1 MLFIWLTPHLLK
13 AQDWQVVS
21 GSEIDF
27 SGGLPASPPFYQAGF
42 SLTGFGASGGSQDN
56 CVWVNNF
63 QNNSHYLS
71 VRVSLSDAYEYRFS
85 WNARTTA
92 SGKQLQ
98 YQIGS
103 VPGSPGTFIGSAQN
117 IPMVSTFSQTA
128 DDVQSAVFSNYN
140 GLYYL
145 IVRRSGAGAS
155 SSVRFDNFKLERR
168 LIATPTL
175 AFQQSSATVAEGDSV
190 QICVSVATPSL
201 ACTADVVLT
210 GSANPHLSSFTT
222 QTLSFPAGSTTPQCF
237 VLHTEPANGQP
248 DLNHTYTLEL
258 QNLTGGAMLGEA
270 TAMTVQVT
278 DDTEMPEGCPWA
290 GADTTICAGECV
302 YIGCLPLSEE
312 NGLCYRWFPDQDIS
326 SKYSPYPEVCP
337 KTTTTYIIYITDDQ
351 GNLVGSDTVIVT
363 VNPLPAVEITPPN
376 PAICLQTPPGVVAP
390 GGRNN
395 VCSIEPITLSTVETY
410 TVYNW
415 STGATGPNITVATPG
430 PYRVTVTDA
439 TGCTASK
446 EVELA
451 YCTEVTLEIS
461 PTPAQLCEDTLIL
474 QANAGFGSYLWSDN
488 STGSSLIV
496 TEPGTYSVTVQDV
509 GGCFAVEVIEVPYCA
524 ATDIDMTIHNGL
536 YDWLSEPRVSW
547 SGGQQITEDREV
559 RIGAVTVANLNNT
572 DGDNLDDGT
581 TERIDVEDND
591 VRRVNNSVVGRNE
604 IDLMRLVIKKS
615 PTLDPAVDGLIKL
628 KQISGN
634 VKLWWKPYKDS
645 LVVMTPIANNLL
657 EFTFDHN
664 NDFLGDTMTVMYIE
678 AIGKS
683 LAVRDIEFQLAY
695 KNQTDTV
702 KATAIWAEQTRGW
715 YARSKKP
722 TVGMPTDTTNLNY
735 FDEQEF
741 IHRLSK
747 LDVAEDTTLY
757 GYGPSAKGP
766 TGLDAPG
773 QGDYSNENK
782 RLGGRH
788 LVEYRVYP
796 RGADVLAD
804 SVGIRFDI
812 ARQKRVISTT
822 YRSGFSTPFVPDQYS
837 PTGQLQLAR
846 RKHPYLF
853 PWEPPHPSYP
863 NRHTQRDNEFPNDDG
878 KQNDEDVRL
887 PSSTQHPDSMLLY
900 SFDNASNL
908 IKVDGTAGPDIHI
921 AFRITKSTFSE
932 FVRVNF
938 ANFPEEG
945 DTLVGSRASGRY
957 EWHCIHYHKRGPDDK
972 VVIDTTTAPAS
983 YSEPGKFG
991 MGGAKGKIEVE
1002 LLPAAQTRGYN
1013 VKFILNGGDSYW
1025 EIFAN
1030 DNGATVAIDTTGH
1043 MGSTGPWVFENS
1055 QLKITI
1061 KRGTEA
1067 GNTPYITGDSYAFNV
1082 FRTNDPVNGRKSR
1095 IAPGRLIFTIDP
1107 TLSNF

>member
-27 SGGLPASPPFYQAGF
+27 SGGLPGSPPFYQAGF

-71 VRVSLSDAYEYRFS
+71 VRVSLSNAYEYRFS

-210 GSANPHLSSFTT
+210 SSANPHLSSFTT
-222 QTLSFPAGSTTPQCF
+222 QTLSFPADSSTPQCF
-237 VLHTEPANGQP
+237 MLHTEPANGQP
-248 DLNHTYTLEL
+248 DLNHSYTLEL

-270 TAMTVQVT
+270 TAMTVNVT

-290 GADTTICAGECV
+290 GADTTICAEECV

-312 NGLCYRWFPDQDIS
+312 NGLCYRWFPDQGIS
-326 SKYSPYPEVCP
+326 STYSPYPEVCP
-337 KTTTTYIIYITDDQ
+337 DTTTTYIIYITDDQ

-395 VCSIEPITLSTVETY
+395 VCSVEPITLSTVETY
-410 TVYNW
+410 AVYNW

-451 YCTEVTLEIS
+451 YCTEVTLEVS
-461 PTPAQLCEDTLIL
+461 PTPAQLCEDSLIL
-474 QANAGFGSYLWSDN
+474 QANAGFESYLWSDN

-496 TEPGTYSVTVQDV
+496 TEPGTYSVTVQDA

-524 ATDIDMTIHNGL
+524 ATDIDMTIFNGL
-536 YDWLSEPRVSW
+536 FDWLTRDTSL
-547 SGGQQITEDREV
+547 SGGQPISEDREV

-572 DGDNLDDGT
+572 DGDYLADGT
-581 TERIDVEDND
+581 TERIDVEDDD

-615 PTLDPAVDGLIKL
+615 ADLTPTPANPIRL
-628 KQISGN
+628 KPISGN
-634 VKLWWKPYKDS
+634 IKLWWKPIKDS
-645 LVVMTPIANNLL
+645 LVVLTNN
-657 EFTFDHN
+657 EFAFDHN

-683 LAVRDIEFQLAY
+683 AAVRDIEFQLAY
-695 KNQTDTV
+695 DKQRDTV

-735 FDEQEF
+735 LDELLL
-741 IHRLSK
+741 IKRLKDDNASV
-747 LDVAEDTTLY
+747 DGTLY
-757 GYGPSAKGP
+757 GYGSSTKGYL
-766 TGLDAPG
+766 GVNDEG
-773 QGDYSNENK
+773 QGDYTLNTDK
-782 RLGGRH
+782 KLGGRH

-804 SVGIRFDI
+804 SAGMRFDI
-812 ARQKRVISTT
+812 ARQKRVISIT
-822 YRSGFSTPFVPDQYS
+822 YRTGHTTPVVADHYRPN
-837 PTGQLQLAR
+837 GQLNLNGR
-846 RKHPYLF
+846 EHPFLF
-853 PWEPPHPSYP
+853 PWEPPHPSYI
-863 NRHTQRDNEFPNDDG
+863 NRHTQRDNEFPNDDSD
-878 KQNDEDVRL
+878 QSDEDVRL
-887 PSSTQHPDSMLLY
+887 PSSAQYPDSMLLY
-900 SFDNASNL
+900 SFDNAANR
-908 IKVDGTAGPDIHI
+908 INVDGTAGPGIHI
-921 AFRITKSTFSE
+921 AFRLTKSTFSE

-938 ANFPEEG
+938 TDFPEEG
-945 DTLVGSRASGRY
+945 DVLAGSRASGRY
-957 EWHCIHYHKRGPDDK
+957 EWHCIHYHKRGPDNML
-972 VVIDTTTAPAS
+972 VIDTTTAPAS
-983 YSEPGKFG
+983 YSEPGKYG
-991 MGGAKGKIEVE
+991 MGGAKGKIEIE

-1030 DNGATVAIDTTGH
+1030 DNSAPVAIDTTGH

-1067 GNTPYITGDSYAFNV
+1067 GNTPYSPGDSYAFNV

-1095 IAPGRLIFTIDP
+1095 IAPGRLVFAIDP

>member
-1 MLFIWLTPHLLK
+1 MPHLAK

-27 SGGLPASPPFYQAGF
+27 SGGLPVSPPFYQAGF
-42 SLTGFGASGGSQDN
+42 SLTGFGASGSSQDN

-63 QNNSHYLS
+63 QNNIHYLS

-85 WNARTTA
+85 WNTRTTV

-98 YQIGS
+98 YQIGT
-103 VPGSPGTFIGSAQN
+103 VPGSAGTNIGSAQD
-117 IPMVSTFSQTA
+117 IPVVGSFGQTA
-128 DDVQSAVFSNYN
+128 ADVQSTVFSNYN

-145 IVRRSGAGAS
+145 IARRSGGGSAP
-155 SSVRFDNFKLERR
+155 SVRFDNFKLERR

-175 AFQQSSATVAEGDSV
+175 AFQQSSATIAEGDSV
-190 QICVSVATPSL
+190 QICVSVSTPSI

-210 GSANPHLSSFTT
+210 SSANPHLSSFTT

-237 VLHTEPANGQP
+237 MLHSEPANGQP

-258 QNLTGGAMLGEA
+258 QNLTDGAMLGEA
-270 TAMTVQVT
+270 TAMTVSVT

-326 SKYSPYPEVCP
+326 STYSPYPEVCP

-363 VNPLPAVEITPPN
+363 VNPLPVVEITPPN

-390 GGRNN
+390 GSRNN

-410 TVYNW
+410 PVYNW
-415 STGATGPNITVATPG
+415 STGATGPAITVEMPG

-439 TGCTASK
+439 TGCSASK

-451 YCTEVTLEIS
+451 YCTEVTLEVS

-474 QANAGFGSYLWSDN
+474 QANAGFESYLWSDN

-496 TEPGTYSVTVQDV
+496 TEPGTYSVTVQDA
-509 GGCFAVEVIEVPYCA
+509 GGCFAVEEIEVPYCA
-524 ATDIDMTIHNGL
+524 DTSIINLTIHNGL
-536 YDWLSEPRVSW
+536 FDWLPPRRSW

-572 DGDNLDDGT
+572 DGDYLDDGT

-615 PTLDPAVDGLIKL
+615 PTLNPAVDGLIKL

-634 VKLWWKPYKDS
+634 VKLWWKPNKDS
-645 LVVMTPIANNLL
+645 LVVMTPIANNMH
-657 EFTFDHN
+657 EFIFDHN

-715 YARSKKP
+715 YARDS
-722 TVGMPTDTTNLNY
+722 MPTLGNFGANENLNY
-735 FDEQEF
+735 FDEPEF
-741 IHRLSK
+741 INRLNK
-747 LDVAEDTTLY
+747 LDIAEDGTLY
-757 GYGPSAKGP
+757 GYGPSVKGP
-766 TGLDAPG
+766 IGTTV
-773 QGDYSNENK
+773 QGDYSNKNK

-796 RGADVLAD
+796 RGANVLAD
-804 SVGIRFDI
+804 SAGIRFDI
-812 ARQKRVISTT
+812 ARQKRVISLT
-822 YRSGFSTPFVPDQYS
+822 YFSGDSTP
-837 PTGQLQLAR
+837 R
-846 RKHPYLF
+846 RPNVNHPYLF
-853 PWEPPHPSYP
+853 PWEPSILNHQ
-863 NRHTQRDNEFPNDDG
+863 QRDNEFPNDDG
-878 KQNDEDVRL
+878 DQRDEDVRL
-887 PSSTQHPDSMLLY
+887 PPSGQHPDSLLLY
-900 SFDNASNL
+900 SFDNSANS
-908 IKVDGTAGPDIHI
+908 IKVPGVQSADDHI
-921 AFRITKSTFSE
+921 AFRLTKATFSE
-932 FVRVNF
+932 FVRV
-938 ANFPEEG
+938 ALDDFPAEG
-945 DTLVGSRASGRY
+945 DALAGSRASERY
-957 EWHCIHYHKRGPDDK
+957 EWHCIHYHKRGPNDSL
-972 VVIDTTTAPAS
+972 VIDADTTMLAS
-983 YSEPGKFG
+983 YSEPGRYG
-991 MGGAKGKIEVE
+991 MHGINGTIEIE
-1002 LLPAAQTRGYN
+1002 LKQGAQTRGLSLFF
-1013 VKFILNGGDSYW
+1013 V
-1025 EIFAN
+1025 E
-1030 DNGATVAIDTTGH
+1030 NGAMSHWQVKTRANNVPTTIGNTGNN
-1043 MGSTGPWVFENS
+1043 GSNGPWVFEDA
-1055 QLKITI
+1055 QLKITLR
-1061 KRGTEA
+1061 KGTIP
-1067 GNTPYITGDSYAFNV
+1067 GSTDYKNGDSYAFNV
-1082 FRTNDPVNGRKSR
+1082 FRTVDLVNGRRSR
-1095 IAPGRLIFTIDP
+1095 IAPGRLVFAI
-1107 TLSNF
+1107 SNNH